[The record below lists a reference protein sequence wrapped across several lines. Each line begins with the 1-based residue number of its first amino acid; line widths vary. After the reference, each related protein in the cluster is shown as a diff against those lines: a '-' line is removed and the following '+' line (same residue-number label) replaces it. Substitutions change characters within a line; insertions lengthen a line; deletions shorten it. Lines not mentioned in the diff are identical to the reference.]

1 MSRAMHTKAEIRQ
14 WLDSVSDEV
23 VAQGVIPYMP
33 KIEMRYKKKHPQKRF
48 VLVCDD
54 DHASR
59 LYAARDRIITAIE
72 NKSHALDIMC
82 ALWEAP
88 KDAELQNWRQEP

>member
-33 KIEMRYKKKHPQKRF
+33 RIEMRFKAKHPQRRF
-48 VLVCDD
+48 VICCDD

-59 LYAARDRIITAIE
+59 LYAARDRWFGLLP
-72 NKSHALDIMC
+72 KGQALDIMC
-82 ALWEAP
+82 TLWEHCSDEQI
-88 KDAELQNWRQEP
+88 KGWENG

>member
-1 MSRAMHTKAEIRQ
+1 VSRAMHTKAEIRQ

-33 KIEMRYKKKHPQKRF
+33 RIEMRFKAKHPQRRF
-48 VLVCDD
+48 VICCDD

-59 LYAARDRIITAIE
+59 LYAARDRIITAID
-72 NKSHALDIMC
+72 NKAQALDIMC

-88 KDAELQNWRQEP
+88 KDEELKSWRQE

>member
-1 MSRAMHTKAEIRQ
+1 MSRALHSKAELHAAI
-14 WLDSVSDEV
+14 D
-23 VAQGVIPYMP
+23 AMP
-33 KIEMRYKKKHPQKRF
+33 DAFVGDGIILYAPKLEMKFKRKHPQRRF

-59 LYAARDRIITAIE
+59 LYAARDRIITALD
-72 NKSHALDIMC
+72 NKSDALNIMC

-88 KDAELQNWRQEP
+88 KDEELKSWRQE